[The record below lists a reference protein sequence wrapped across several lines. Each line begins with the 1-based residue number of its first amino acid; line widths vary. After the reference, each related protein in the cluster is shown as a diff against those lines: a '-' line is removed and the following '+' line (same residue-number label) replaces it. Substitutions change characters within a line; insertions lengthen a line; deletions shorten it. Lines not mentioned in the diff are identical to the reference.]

1 MLIGAVNI
9 YLFIFL
15 SLFVIRNFRGTCSFN
30 EMLKGYMAVESLQI
44 LVLKFK
50 PMVPNRWAMA
60 HRCFFG
66 RPWRHC
72 AFWYVQ
78 IH

>member
-1 MLIGAVNI
+1 
-9 YLFIFL
+9 
-15 SLFVIRNFRGTCSFN
+15 
-30 EMLKGYMAVESLQI
+30 MAVESLQI

-78 IH
+78 IHWVMVRSTTREPETSLTTQRR